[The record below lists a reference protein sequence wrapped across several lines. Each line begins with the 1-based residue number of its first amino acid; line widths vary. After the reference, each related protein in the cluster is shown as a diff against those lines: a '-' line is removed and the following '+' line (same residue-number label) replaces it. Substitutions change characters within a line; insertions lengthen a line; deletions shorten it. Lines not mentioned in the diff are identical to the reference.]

1 LTATNLT
8 STSGTVTTLAGT
20 SASIT
25 NLSLGSLVISSTTL
39 VANLNADLLDGQHG
53 SYYLDL
59 ANATGTLSGGAY

>member
-1 LTATNLT
+1 LTNLT

-39 VANLNADLLDGQHG
+39 VTNLNADLLDGQHG
-53 SYYLDL
+53 SYYLNL
-59 ANATGTLSGGAY
+59 ANATGNLSGGTY